1 MVSKRAVVCQQ
12 EKDTDVANNMF
23 HGISVAKR
31 PKRPSG
37 WVIIIVYIEMPY
49 QFFCFSKLIPFL
61 V

>member
-12 EKDTDVANNMF
+12 EKEYVVNNMF
-23 HGISVAKR
+23 YGISVAKR
-31 PKRPSG
+31 PKSPSG

>member
-1 MVSKRAVVCQQ
+1 MVSKRAVVLPTR
-12 EKDTDVANNMF
+12 EKYVVNNMF
-23 HGISVAKR
+23 YGISVAKR
-31 PKRPSG
+31 PKSPSG